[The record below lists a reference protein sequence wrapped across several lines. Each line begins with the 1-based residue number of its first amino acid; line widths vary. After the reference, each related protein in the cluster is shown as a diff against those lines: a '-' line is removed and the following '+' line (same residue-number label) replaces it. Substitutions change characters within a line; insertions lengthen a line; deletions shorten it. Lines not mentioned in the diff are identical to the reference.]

1 MIGLR
6 EIVGGRIPEGLAR
19 EDFRVLG
26 SSIVPAFDF
35 IFLAGE
41 AGESVVALRLGR
53 DAVMT
58 GCGEKGLEEVGG
70 SAGSGVARRI
80 IAEDFAGFFIIREG
94 GIEEE
99 PEMGSEEEAETGREE
114 GPAMEDP
121 NFGSCSC

>member
-1 MIGLR
+1 VIGLR

-26 SSIVPAFDF
+26 STVAPAFDF
-35 IFLAGE
+35 IFLAGD

-58 GCGEKGLEEVGG
+58 GGGEKGLEVGG

-80 IAEDFAGFFIIREG
+80 IAEDFAGFFITRG
-94 GIEEE
+94 GGTEEE
-99 PEMGSEEEAETGREE
+99 PETGSDEEAETGREE

-121 NFGSCSC
+121 SLGSCNC